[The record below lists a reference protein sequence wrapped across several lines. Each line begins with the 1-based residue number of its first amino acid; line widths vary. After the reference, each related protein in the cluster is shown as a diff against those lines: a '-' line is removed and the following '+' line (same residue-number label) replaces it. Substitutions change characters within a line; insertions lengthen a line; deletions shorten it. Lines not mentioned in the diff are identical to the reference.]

1 MRRTPLSRIA
11 DIRREVVIAVIV
23 AGLAMVAVA
32 AWRTRTV
39 SDAAPPP
46 PAVGRDSRAEPDA
59 SSPPAVGTRTPQI
72 PEPLSASQIWPVEVL
87 RISPRPAAAPQRG
100 LYDDVSAAPRTDIKP
115 FLAPAPHLDA
125 WNTKPFGTIV
135 SELSPAVLY
144 RSEGPELTFFNG
156 IEAWGHGGPTHVAV
170 RTAAGVLVA
179 GRGEQIDGALQSEP
193 WILAWFAGAEGW
205 MFDVPWLVVLEHR
218 ARSIGLEA
226 EGLRVRFDGPGGR
239 LVAMPLYGYYKA
251 PPAGRKWSDALQG
264 ARDFGIDTSTWATTF
279 PGSVAARAQWWAQV
293 LRRYPIRCTETFRVD
308 RLNDVLTIRSAF
320 DYIDIR
326 DDWGTAPRTLAPLSP
341 TLALALTDEHN
352 RFPMRFS
359 GPVIDPF
366 VMTPHGP
373 YMGIQDQP
381 SYEIEFDTLKYI
393 NEVERA
399 EPPRADA
406 PRLARE
412 AHGRLQATA
421 ALRWQTSDRMA
432 VDYGVENYVWAA
444 MGDRFYPMA
453 LPYIGDAKVQ
463 ANARESLRK
472 YFGEWVLQR
481 ERFSEYVGPVEAWRN
496 ALLLPGPGIASWGE
510 LGDAGK
516 FSENLYPGLWSYA
529 HYASDI
535 GTIKQR
541 WDLVKR
547 LDITP
552 LESGWKGFGR
562 NSIAEMGDE
571 AAPPIYYA
579 RLAWMA
585 GDIDTYYYQCYIA
598 TRELLHQFVKQNG
611 AQYFRTLQPYHQY
624 FQNARSPGVIEVIPA
639 QVFISNLY
647 GGLHGWQVDGP
658 TYPRQHGERQY
669 QNRWVR
675 FSSPSVGRFYR
686 DHIRASDL
694 RQEFE
699 GWKARYA
706 DKPEPGTGSQWLHD
720 DPHIMPSLV
729 RLLSLTLD
737 PPVSE
742 LEALA
747 VHQGE
752 RAHYDRWRLQPDS
765 GVFASAI
772 SIMRLSHP
780 RPYERLVPK
789 AGPPGPYV
797 LGLERSIPSQWSV
810 LIQQLENLD
819 SNRTR
824 AWPVVGWTNWHTPRQ
839 PVTLPG
845 SQLFSFGAVTPR
857 PGSAPRRTSGWTQ
870 LNWNTYIEWY
880 EG

>member
-1 MRRTPLSRIA
+1 MSPGSWCWN
-11 DIRREVVIAVIV
+11 IRRSIDLGQRV
-23 AGLAMVAVA
+23 AGQF
-32 AWRTRTV
+32 
-39 SDAAPPP
+39 
-46 PAVGRDSRAEPDA
+46 VGS
-59 SSPPAVGTRTPQI
+59 
-72 PEPLSASQIWPVEVL
+72 
-87 RISPRPAAAPQRG
+87 
-100 LYDDVSAAPRTDIKP
+100 
-115 FLAPAPHLDA
+115 
-125 WNTKPFGTIV
+125 
-135 SELSPAVLY
+135 
-144 RSEGPELTFFNG
+144 
-156 IEAWGHGGPTHVAV
+156 
-170 RTAAGVLVA
+170 
-179 GRGEQIDGALQSEP
+179 
-193 WILAWFAGAEGW
+193 
-205 MFDVPWLVVLEHR
+205 
-218 ARSIGLEA
+218 
-226 EGLRVRFDGPGGR
+226 GR

-326 DDWGTAPRTLAPLSP
+326 DDWGTTPRTLAPLSP

-373 YMGIQDQP
+373 YMGIQDQA

-421 ALRWQTSDRMA
+421 ALKWQTSDRMA

-675 FSSPSVGRFYR
+675 FSRPVSRPLLPRPYPGQRSS
-686 DHIRASDL
+686 A
-694 RQEFE
+694 EFE
-699 GWKARYA
+699 DWKARYA
-706 DKPEPGTGSQWLHD
+706 DKPGAWRAANGCMTIA
-720 DPHIMPSLV
+720 IMPSSYATAVTDTRPAVQRLRRWPYRASRRTTGGAATRFGRV
-729 RLLSLTLD
+729 R
-737 PPVSE
+737 VSHFDH
-742 LEALA
+742 AA
-747 VHQGE
+747 QSSS
-752 RAHYDRWRLQPDS
+752 PMPS
-765 GVFASAI
+765 GWC
-772 SIMRLSHP
+772 RG
-780 RPYERLVPK
+780 RPS
-789 AGPPGPYV
+789 GPV
-797 LGLERSIPSQWSV
+797 LGLERSIRVSGRCHPAAG
-810 LIQQLENLD
+810 ELD
-819 SNRTR
+819 RNRTL
-824 AWPVVGWTNWHTPRQ
+824 AWPVVGWTNWHRARQ